1 MILSSD
7 VKPGAGEAPRK
18 LRHILAAQ
26 VKPKVFD
33 FNKSQYPRVE
43 KRKPGGPMF
52 SSQLGDIAAMKKR
65 AAVAA
70 IPDKVAS
77 APAQVAEIVKKK
89 GGRPKK
95 AK

>member
-70 IPDKVAS
+70 IPDP
-77 APAQVAEIVKKK
+77 PARVAEIVKKK
-89 GGRPKK
+89 AGRPKK